1 VDQIFAVEWLVL
13 CLVSSLVYFLVGVCL
28 KLWGVSVFGVDGVVF
43 SWGGCRYTV
52 IYAVGLLRVVERW
65 WLALSS
71 VELVELQCAN
81 SLGGCVASVVLL
93 AGVMLLCL
101 RS

>member
-1 VDQIFAVEWLVL
+1 V
-13 CLVSSLVYFLVGVCL
+13 
-28 KLWGVSVFGVDGVVF
+28 WGVSVLCVDGVVF
-43 SWGGCRYTV
+43 SWGGGRYTV
-52 IYAVGLLRVVERW
+52 IHAVGLLRVVERW

-81 SLGGCVASVVLL
+81 SLGGCVALVVSL